1 MYFTKKKLGVNVTV
15 PMKCASL
22 YCVVQLS
29 ANGNRKHFQSQYL
42 IFFFMKRTQQQY
54 YCNLPPMVWYVKFIA
69 DFQSNRKLRTSN
81 ELTFQN
87 NFIITNLI
95 FFSLQPN

>member
-1 MYFTKKKLGVNVTV
+1 
-15 PMKCASL
+15 
-22 YCVVQLS
+22 
-29 ANGNRKHFQSQYL
+29 
-42 IFFFMKRTQQQY
+42 MKRTQQQY

-69 DFQSNRKLRTSN
+69 DFQSNRKLRTN

-95 FFSLQPN
+95 FFSVQPN

>member
-1 MYFTKKKLGVNVTV
+1 MFLNVNKHFFFFVLPFLDGNDSCTSQKKKLGVNVTV

-42 IFFFMKRTQQQY
+42 IFFF
-54 YCNLPPMVWYVKFIA
+54 L
-69 DFQSNRKLRTSN
+69 
-81 ELTFQN
+81 
-87 NFIITNLI
+87 
-95 FFSLQPN
+95 

>member
-1 MYFTKKKLGVNVTV
+1 
-15 PMKCASL
+15 
-22 YCVVQLS
+22 
-29 ANGNRKHFQSQYL
+29 
-42 IFFFMKRTQQQY
+42 MKRTQQQY